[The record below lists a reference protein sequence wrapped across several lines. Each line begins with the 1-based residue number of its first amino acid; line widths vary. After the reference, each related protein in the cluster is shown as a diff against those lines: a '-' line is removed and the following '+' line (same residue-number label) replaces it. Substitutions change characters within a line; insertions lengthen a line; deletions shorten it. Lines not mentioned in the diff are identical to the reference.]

1 MARKQE
7 LMDGWEQ
14 DARDLAKAERELQI
28 EHWVQITFGFVDD
41 NRETVTLHV
50 YDLPR
55 KMLDRY
61 LWVIRWR
68 RARLQCLHPRR
79 MIASWYSHYDKR
91 TGLITD
97 FGSCLGRLASG
108 KAQVTKARRC
118 IEQHITDRRARYP
131 LFYDESTDTE
141 LVKYREKLGR
151 KIENLRLM
159 EENIRLAVENEYSA
173 KIED

>member
-7 LMDGWEQ
+7 RMDGWEQ

-28 EHWVQITFGFVDD
+28 EHWVQITIGYVED
-41 NRETVTLHV
+41 RETVTLHV

-55 KMLDRY
+55 KMLERY

-79 MIASWYSHYDKR
+79 VITTWYSYYDKR

-97 FGSCLGRLASG
+97 FNSGLRKLISG

-141 LVKYREKLGR
+141 LVKYRE
-151 KIENLRLM
+151 
-159 EENIRLAVENEYSA
+159 
-173 KIED
+173 